1 MLRAVVSETCSPED
15 HSDEADDYSSL
26 LKIIGISVAIGA
38 VGGQLIGHATQL
50 LITGARKRMQAR
62 ASSATASTHEQVQ
75 GEYESAGA
83 DAGVAAAAVTVPGYE
98 DESAGADAGVAAA
111 AVTEPGY
118 DEAVRPTAPMTG
130 APGSFAEV
138 LAAAASAATLPGHTT
153 AEVFYTPPVPEP
165 GSFAEVIA
173 AAASAATLPGYTTA
187 EAFYIPPVP
196 QPASDC
202 HWFSELG
209 GSWATAR
216 DEWQRRVPAVILKD
230 QRQTCRLCHRM
241 PEESDFVTV
250 TPHGECWHR
259 RPDCSGMSSAT
270 TKSRRR
276 PCQLCVG

>member
-1 MLRAVVSETCSPED
+1 MMRAVVSETCSPED
-15 HSDEADDYSSL
+15 HSDEADDHSSL
-26 LKIIGISVAIGA
+26 LKIIGISVAIGV

-50 LITGARKRMQAR
+50 LITGARKKMQAR

-75 GEYESAGA
+75 DEYESAGA
-83 DAGVAAAAVTVPGYE
+83 DAGVAAEAVTL
-98 DESAGADAGVAAA
+98 
-111 AVTEPGY
+111 PGY
-118 DEAVRPTAPMTG
+118 DEAIQPTAPMTG

-196 QPASDC
+196 QPASEG
-202 HWFSELG
+202 HWLSELG

-216 DEWQRRVPAVILKD
+216 DEWQQRVPAVILKD
-230 QRQTCRLCHRM
+230 QQARKQTCRRCHRT
-241 PEESDFVTV
+241 PEESEFVTV

-259 RPDCSGMSSAT
+259 RPDCSCMSSAT